1 MITQEN
7 LMFAVFFHHA
17 DTEKYATI

>member
-1 MITQEN
+1 MITKEY

-17 DTEKYATI
+17 DTENYAII